1 MDIINVS
8 GNEFDVSEPLITH
21 HTMRKL
27 REKKEFLN
35 MAIDNL
41 RAEIVDLQN
50 QKDNVQALIDA
61 AKIVGV
67 GE

>member
-1 MDIINVS
+1 MEIINVS

-35 MAIDNL
+35 TAIDNL
-41 RAEIVDLQN
+41 KAEIVDLQN